1 MKERMK
7 VFTIQFSVTHTVEP
21 SLLSVDEGRGRDDT
35 GGGGGQVKLSQ
46 GVLGV
51 PPHYPPHCPPRGA
64 GGPHCLRGERALA
77 SLSQA
82 RALIPL

>member
-1 MKERMK
+1 MKERMSLHN
-7 VFTIQFSVTHTVEP
+7 SVLTVEP

-35 GGGGGQVKLSQ
+35 GGGGGGQVKLSQ